1 LDSARVTNHDDATSM
16 FPDFNFIS
24 QGYEYGD
31 DLAVEA
37 DFSVKLNAELDI
49 MSESPQCYL
58 TNTTSLVPQNS
69 SFHYIELCR
78 DTYLKGD
85 VRVTIRELSVLTE
98 NAWQVVWKP

>member
-1 LDSARVTNHDDATSM
+1 LDSARVTNHDDVTSM